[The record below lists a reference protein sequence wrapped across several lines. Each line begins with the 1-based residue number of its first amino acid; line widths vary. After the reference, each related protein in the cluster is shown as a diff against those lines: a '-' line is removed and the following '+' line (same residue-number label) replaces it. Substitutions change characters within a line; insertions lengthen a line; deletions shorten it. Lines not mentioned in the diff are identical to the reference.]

1 MKKRGVTYKLFI
13 MTVVFFLC
21 FYGMVILSQ
30 MLFFEGF
37 YENQKISRVE
47 NHLKAYAANYASQEN
62 RSMSQ
67 ISKDTAKFIIQN
79 KSQLAILTLE
89 GKVKLGDP
97 FHITLKKENGQL
109 VTINL
114 SLFMNM
120 YGTELKNAQIQQG
133 DELTI
138 FGENDVVEESQIHV
152 LYPINIQKQGRPVV
166 GEPPTKVVAGEDEI
180 GEAETITGTVT
191 EIVLPDLKTWNP
203 RQVLMLSAMEE
214 WFPLTPTLLEKLKKL
229 EVQQADW
236 TEPWTGVRSSILLYP
251 VKMKNGDIDLLF
263 TVTSLQEVSET
274 NQALQWFYVYL
285 GIGGFILI
293 LFLSLFFSKIV
304 TRPLIS
310 INNAAKRMGNL
321 DFSDH
326 EPIRQNDEL
335 GNLSHSMH
343 TLSRKLDSALGE
355 LQEANQQL
363 VSDMK
368 EKQKMEIAQQEFFAN
383 ASHELKT
390 PISIIKGFAEGL
402 QDGVSAGKQD
412 HYIGVIIEESEKMEM
427 LVQDMLNLATLQSDT
442 LKLRKTTYML
452 SELVEDVMG
461 KLVYLL
467 KQKNLEAVIIP
478 SNELPLYGD
487 LRWMEQVVSNLVTNA
502 IRHAVEGST
511 ITISIKGLEESSIF
525 SIENTGEQIPEHQL
539 EQIWERFFRA
549 EPSRSRQTGGT
560 GLGLAIV
567 KRILDLHGC
576 QYVAENT
583 GMGVRIVITFDH

>member
-47 NHLKAYAANYASQEN
+47 NHLKAYAANYASLEN

-120 YGTELKNAQIQQG
+120 YGTELKDARIQLG
-133 DELTI
+133 DHLTVL
-138 FGENDVVEESQIHV
+138 GENDVVEESQIHV
-152 LYPINIQKQGRPVV
+152 LYPINIHKQGEAVV
-166 GEPPTKVVAGEDEI
+166 GEPPAQTLTEEAEI
-180 GEAETITGTVT
+180 GKAETITGTVT

-214 WFPLTPTLLEKLKKL
+214 WFPLNPTILEKLKNL
-229 EVQQADW
+229 EVQQDEW
-236 TEPWTGVRSSILLYP
+236 TEPWTGVRSSVIIYP

-310 INNAAKRMGNL
+310 INNAAKRMVNL
-321 DFSDH
+321 DFSVH

-335 GNLSHSMH
+335 GSLSTSMH
-343 TLSRKLDSALGE
+343 TLSRKLDSALRE

-363 VSDMK
+363 VNDMT

-412 HYIGVIIEESEKMEM
+412 HYIGVIIEESDKMEM

-511 ITISIKGLEESSIF
+511 ITIGIKGLEGSSIF

-539 EQIWERFFRA
+539 EHIWERFFRA

-583 GMGVRIVITFDH
+583 GSGVRIVITFDH

>member
-47 NHLKAYAANYASQEN
+47 NHLKTYAVNYASEEN

-133 DELTI
+133 DQLTI
-138 FGENDVVEESQIHV
+138 FGENDIVEDSQIHV
-152 LYPINIQKQGRPVV
+152 LYPINIYKQGGPVV
-166 GEPPTKVVAGEDEI
+166 GEPSAKVITGEDEF
-180 GEAETITGTVT
+180 GETETITGTVT

-214 WFPLTPTLLEKLKKL
+214 WFPLTQTLLEKLKKL

-236 TEPWTGVRSSILLYP
+236 TEPWTGVRSSVLLYP

-310 INNAAKRMGNL
+310 INNAAKRMVNL
-321 DFSDH
+321 DFTDH

-335 GNLSHSMH
+335 GSLSSSMH

-412 HYIGVIIEESEKMEM
+412 HYIGVIIEESDKMEM

-576 QYVAENT
+576 RYVAENT